1 MIVVVFFLLPLG
13 DVWGRKTT
21 GGDAI
26 YSCTMSGGRRRKGEE
41 ARDGRRWWLPRPVP
55 GEGGFGEVG
64 GVRGRPREL
73 SGIASRSRGEG
84 GGRLA
89 VAASA
94 GACLPTPL
102 PHVASRVHTFTLVPA
117 AAARGVG

>member
-1 MIVVVFFLLPLG
+1 MCG
-13 DVWGRKTT
+13 E
-21 GGDAI
+21 
-26 YSCTMSGGRRRKGEE
+26 GRRRGGTLFIAALCPEGGGER
-41 ARDGRRWWLPRPVP
+41 ARKQGTAGGGGFRGRP